1 MKEING
7 ALDAKGQKIG
17 IVVGR
22 FNSFLTEQLVKGAVD
37 AFVRMG
43 GDEKDLTLVRVPGAY
58 EIPLAAKRMAMKKF
72 DAVVALGAVVQ
83 GATAHAD
90 LINQAT
96 AKSFC
101 EISVETGV
109 PIVDGIVAAENLE
122 QALRA
127 IAAEHANKRVFVVS
141 NAEPIIATLARL
153 EPSMPS
159 NLIMSVP
166 PLEVVERL
174 SDKVQFAELCQ
185 EHGLDVAETEV
196 VRFGPDAPSEIA
208 PTQIPFPL
216 VVKPAYSPEYA
227 AFIARGFQKVYY
239 LHEQAEL
246 DELWAQLRAAGFVGT
261 MLVQELIEG
270 DDTYMDSITMYVNGA
285 GESCLLASAHVL
297 LEDHAPTMLGNPV
310 AMITQQVPDLWA
322 HAAEL
327 LAAVGYRGFANFDV
341 KRDPKTGRRIFFEVN
356 TRIGRNSYYVCAGG
370 VNPMR
375 IAVEDLV
382 DGVRHE
388 TVVAEDKILYTL
400 VPIKLATIERQ
411 KVSLSSDLWR
421 SVVDATGQEFWFSP
435 DAKAAVMP

>member
-1 MKEING
+1 MASNG
-7 ALDAKGQKIG
+7 TKRSDLVS
-17 IVVGR
+17 VVI
-22 FNSFLTEQLVKGAVD
+22 
-37 AFVRMG
+37 G
-43 GDEKDLTLVRVPGAY
+43 GDIGAY
-58 EIPLAAKRMAMKKF
+58 
-72 DAVVALGAVVQ
+72 ALGRELHEAFGLVSICVAQ
-83 GATAHAD
+83 APIGAIAHSKVFTVHNVESLSPENLEAALRDIAAAHAD
-90 LINQAT
+90 
-96 AKSFC
+96 
-101 EISVETGV
+101 
-109 PIVDGIVAAENLE
+109 
-122 QALRA
+122 
-127 IAAEHANKRVFVVS
+127 KRVFVVS

-153 EPSMPS
+153 EPSLPENMV
-159 NLIMSVP
+159 MSVP

-185 EHGLDVAETEV
+185 EHGLDVAQTEV
-196 VRFGPDAPSEIA
+196 VRFGPDAPEQIEPTKIA
-208 PTQIPFPL
+208 FPL

-239 LHEQAEL
+239 LHEQAQL
-246 DELWAQLRAAGFVGT
+246 DELWAQLREAGFVGT

-270 DDTYMDSITMYVNGA
+270 DDTFMDSITMYVNGA

-388 TVVAEDKILYTL
+388 TQIASKKILYTL
-400 VPIKLATIERQ
+400 VPLSLLRRYVRDPELLAEVDDLIAKKLVFDPQRYAADRGVRRMMDVELTERNQ
-411 KVSLSSDLWR
+411 IRK
-421 SVVDATGQEFWFSP
+421 F
-435 DAKAAVMP
+435 AKYYPKPTDTSF

>member
-1 MKEING
+1 MATSN
-7 ALDAKGQKIG
+7 AQHRDDLVS
-17 IVVGR
+17 VVI
-22 FNSFLTEQLVKGAVD
+22 
-37 AFVRMG
+37 G
-43 GDEKDLTLVRVPGAY
+43 GDIGAY
-58 EIPLAAKRMAMKKF
+58 
-72 DAVVALGAVVQ
+72 ALGRELHEAFGLVSLCLAPAPI
-83 GATAHAD
+83 GAIAHSK
-90 LINQAT
+90 I
-96 AKSFC
+96 F
-101 EISVETGV
+101 SVY
-109 PIVDGIVAAENLE
+109 PIESLSAENLE

-196 VRFGPDAPSEIA
+196 VRFGPDAPTEIA

-400 VPIKLATIERQ
+400 VPISLLRRYVRDPELLAEVDELVAQKKVYDPQRYKADRGARRMLDVELTERNQ
-411 KVSLSSDLWR
+411 IRK
-421 SVVDATGQEFWFSP
+421 F
-435 DAKAAVMP
+435 AKYYPKPTDTSF

>member
-1 MKEING
+1 MATSN
-7 ALDAKGQKIG
+7 AQHRDDLVS
-17 IVVGR
+17 VVI
-22 FNSFLTEQLVKGAVD
+22 
-37 AFVRMG
+37 G
-43 GDEKDLTLVRVPGAY
+43 GDIGAY
-58 EIPLAAKRMAMKKF
+58 
-72 DAVVALGAVVQ
+72 ALGRELHEAFGLVSLCLAPAPI
-83 GATAHAD
+83 GAIAHSK
-90 LINQAT
+90 I
-96 AKSFC
+96 F
-101 EISVETGV
+101 SVY
-109 PIVDGIVAAENLE
+109 PIESLSAENLE

-400 VPIKLATIERQ
+400 VPISLLRRYVRDPELLAEVDELVAQKKVYDPQRYKADRGARRMLDVELTERNQ
-411 KVSLSSDLWR
+411 IRK
-421 SVVDATGQEFWFSP
+421 F
-435 DAKAAVMP
+435 AKYYPKPTDTSF

>member
-1 MKEING
+1 MATSN
-7 ALDAKGQKIG
+7 AQHRDDLVS
-17 IVVGR
+17 VVI
-22 FNSFLTEQLVKGAVD
+22 
-37 AFVRMG
+37 G
-43 GDEKDLTLVRVPGAY
+43 GDIGAY
-58 EIPLAAKRMAMKKF
+58 
-72 DAVVALGAVVQ
+72 ALGRELHEAFGLVSLCLAPAPI
-83 GATAHAD
+83 GAIAHSK
-90 LINQAT
+90 I
-96 AKSFC
+96 F
-101 EISVETGV
+101 SVY
-109 PIVDGIVAAENLE
+109 PIESLSAENLE

-388 TVVAEDKILYTL
+388 TVVAKDKILYTL
-400 VPIKLATIERQ
+400 VPISLLRRYVRDPELLAEVDELVAQKKVYDPQRYKADRGARRMLDVELTERNQ
-411 KVSLSSDLWR
+411 IRK
-421 SVVDATGQEFWFSP
+421 F
-435 DAKAAVMP
+435 AKYYPKPTDTSF